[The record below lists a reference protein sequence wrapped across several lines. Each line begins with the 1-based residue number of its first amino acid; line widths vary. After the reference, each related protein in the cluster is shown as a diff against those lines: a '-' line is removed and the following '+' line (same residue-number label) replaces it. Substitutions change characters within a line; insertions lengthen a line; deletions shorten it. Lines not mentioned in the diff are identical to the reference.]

1 MSWLTE
7 YCKAAEQTD
16 LLVGA
21 PKHTELLAAGL
32 FGEVG
37 SVLAELKKEKRETNA
52 YPAYRNRLAEEIGD
66 TLWYLVRLLSLLSAS
81 SLSHLGT
88 PTLSEPDHADSTW
101 NNAFVL
107 GAAAGNIL
115 GALQRQDT
123 NAAVKELLSIW
134 DALLSIGIGN
144 GIDLQEAAKRN
155 LRKVR
160 SRWPENRNF
169 IPFFDDA
176 FIEEEQ
182 LPRTLDIEF
191 RQIDRDKKKIV
202 LLRCNG
208 LNFGD
213 RLTDNIEHP
222 DFYRYHDIFHFSYA
236 VYLGW
241 SPVIRK
247 LLNCKRKSNPDIDE
261 NQDGAR
267 ARIIDEAISAI
278 VFSRAKELKFY
289 DSIDH
294 VDYDLLKT
302 IQELVYGFEVDRVPL
317 WQWEVAI
324 LQGYSV
330 FRSLSRHDGGKVIL
344 DMLTRDLR
352 YQEPT

>member
-88 PTLSEPDHADSTW
+88 PTLSEPDHADSTL

-134 DALLSIGIGN
+134 DALLSIGN

-160 SRWPENRNF
+160 SRWPENRKF

-294 VDYDLLKT
+294 VDL
-302 IQELVYGFEVDRVPL
+302 P
-317 WQWEVAI
+317 VA
-324 LQGYSV
+324 LNFYPYM
-330 FRSLSRHDGGKVIL
+330 RSLHEIRGFQAEAACGSSSLPVRISH
-344 DMLTRDLR
+344 MR
-352 YQEPT
+352 YS